1 MVLNVQVCPAWTAFM
16 ALMASRDRMGCLGL
30 MGKEEKEVK
39 NLRGLARFYP
49 PPSIISSKPEAV
61 LLILVQSYW
70 DKVTVK
76 GLSAT

>member
-1 MVLNVQVCPAWTAFM
+1 M

-39 NLRGLARFYP
+39 NLRGQACFYP
-49 PPSIISSKPEAV
+49 PIISSKPEAM
-61 LLILVQSYW
+61 LLILVQSYQ
-70 DKVTVK
+70 DNVTVK

>member
-1 MVLNVQVCPAWTAFM
+1 MVLNVQVCPAKTALM
-16 ALMASRDRMGCLGL
+16 APMASRDWMDCLGL

-39 NLRGLARFYP
+39 NLCGWVHFYP
-49 PPSIISSKPEAV
+49 SSFISSEPEAV

-70 DKVTVK
+70 DSVTVK